1 MTVDYNPSDK
11 WLKTVM
17 NNIIERLN
25 KKIFCFKRNCE
36 FQHCSRSYTASI
48 RIY

>member
-17 NNIIERLN
+17 KANEKN
-25 KKIFCFKRNCE
+25 CFKSNCE